1 MGLFKLL
8 FYFPCVFGVFPVER
22 PLSANLLEGLRL
34 GEVYPG
40 VDEAPGPNNQSKA
53 FLFQDSWRKV
63 RVRGP
68 VAERI
73 TAKLRQRSEF
83 TLLVTLKQ
91 ERLNSGVLLSI
102 HDTERKFLE
111 VESSGQQSELRVHY
125 WSRELG
131 PRTEVFPYSLADGRW
146 HKLSLA
152 VAGARMALHVD
163 CNRIYERAIEPLWM
177 DLTNE
182 TTVWLGQ
189 RNKAHG
195 YFKGIMQ
202 DVILLA
208 SNQGYV
214 VQCPDLNRTCPTCN
228 DFHGLVQ
235 KIMELQDVLARTS
248 NKLARAEEKMRGL
261 DGCSCNRTGLSEEGG
276 VYRDQDRWVDG
287 CRNCSCLNATVR
299 CEPLSCPRL
308 QCPPHSAAAYVPG
321 ACCKECQPVCLFRG
335 RMYVQ
340 GERRSVR
347 NSTGNCLLF
356 QCQGGAMG
364 KAGDWSCPTLSCP
377 EAEQISLTDRCCKVC
392 RECVNLEAG
401 AYCSCRDGYRATRD
415 DSAYCQDGCSV
426 LTDGCSVLTDGCS
439 VLTDGCSVLT
449 DGCSVLTDGC
459 SVLTDGCSVLTGG
472 CSVLTDGCSVLTDG
486 CSVLTDGCSVLTDG
500 CSVLTDGCSVL
511 TDGCSVLTDGCS
523 VLTGRLQGC
532 SVLTDG
538 CSVLTDGCSVLTDG
552 CSVLT
557 DGCSV
562 LTDGCSVLTDGCSV
576 LTDGCSVLTGGCAQ
590 APRASVNRMEPKIT
604 TQRNPGSM
612 CDGLCQNGGSC
623 MSPDLCVCP
632 QGYTGKRCETD
643 IDECSDG
650 FVQCDS
656 RANCINLPGWYHCE
670 CRDGYHDNGLFAS
683 NGESCEDM
691 TCVNVAGGYACHC
704 PRGRSCSGDCRFD
717 SQVKHHGHIWVMDSD
732 RCSVCSCQTSRVMCR
747 RMVCD
752 CDNPTVDVFCC
763 PECDPRLSGRCLD
776 QNSRLSYNSGDTWL
790 EGCQQCQCT
799 RGEVDCWPVT
809 CAALGDCELSGVPE
823 GECCPRCV
831 SDPCLADGVTPD
843 NHLEGTCTDEG
854 GLTRFGGA
862 TWTKH
867 GAECVLCQCK

>member
-1 MGLFKLL
+1 MGLLKL
-8 FYFPCVFGVFPVER
+8 FFFPCVFGVLPVLGLGVDR
-22 PLSANLLEGLRL
+22 ALSVDLFAEFHL
-34 GEVYPG
+34 GESYAGVY
-40 VDEAPGPNNQSKA
+40 EAQGPNNESKA

-83 TLLVTLKQ
+83 TVLVTLKQ

-102 HDTERKFLE
+102 HDAEQRFLE

-125 WSRELG
+125 WSKELG
-131 PRTEVFPYSLADGRW
+131 PHSEVFPYSLADGRW

-152 VAGARMALHVD
+152 VGGARVALHVD
-163 CNRIYERAIEPLWM
+163 CNRIYERAIEPPWM
-177 DLTNE
+177 DLSNDTS
-182 TTVWLGQ
+182 VWLGQ

-248 NKLARAEEKMRGL
+248 NKLARAEDKMRSL
-261 DGCSCNRTGLSEEGG
+261 DGCSCDRTCTADDGV
-276 VYRDQDRWVDG
+276 VYREQDSWVDG
-287 CRNCSCLNATVR
+287 CRNCTCLNATVR

-335 RMYVQ
+335 RMYVE

-347 NSTGNCLLF
+347 DSAGVCLLY
-356 QCQGGAMG
+356 QCQEGAMG
-364 KAGDWSCPTLSCP
+364 KVSDWSCPSLSCP
-377 EAEQISLTDRCCKVC
+377 ESEQISLTDRCCKVC
-392 RECVNLEAG
+392 RGHDFCVEGWVERCVENSECVNLEAG
-401 AYCSCRDGYRATRD
+401 AYCSCRDGYRAARD
-415 DSAYCQDGCSV
+415 DSAYCQDIDECTEGKHYCRENTLCVNTAGSFTCRCQRGFIRVDDYSCTERDECESGGRRCDENAICFNTVGGHSCSCKP
-426 LTDGCSVLTDGCS
+426 GF
-439 VLTDGCSVLT
+439 
-449 DGCSVLTDGC
+449 
-459 SVLTDGCSVLTGG
+459 TGNG
-472 CSVLTDGCSVLTDG
+472 TSCT
-486 CSVLTDGCSVLTDG
+486 
-500 CSVLTDGCSVL
+500 
-511 TDGCSVLTDGCS
+511 
-523 VLTGRLQGC
+523 
-532 SVLTDG
+532 
-538 CSVLTDGCSVLTDG
+538 
-552 CSVLT
+552 
-557 DGCSV
+557 
-562 LTDGCSVLTDGCSV
+562 
-576 LTDGCSVLTGGCAQ
+576 A
-590 APRASVNRMEPKIT
+590 
-604 TQRNPGSM
+604 M

-632 QGYTGKRCETD
+632 QGYTGKMCETD

-650 FVQCDS
+650 FVECDS
-656 RANCINLPGWYHCE
+656 RANCVNLPGWYHCE
-670 CRDGYHDNGLFAS
+670 CRDGYHDNGLLFS
-683 NGESCEDM
+683 NGESCEDIDECETGRHTCAKDM
-691 TCVNVAGGYACHC
+691 TCVNVDGGYDCRC
-704 PRGRSCSGDCRFD
+704 PHGRNCSGDCRFD
-717 SQVKHHGHIWVMDSD
+717 DKVKHDGQIWVMDGD

-776 QNSRLSYNSGDTWL
+776 QSSRLSYNSGDTWL

-831 SDPCLADGVTPD
+831 SDPCRADPVAPD
-843 NHLEGTCTDEG
+843 NDLAGTCTDES

-867 GAECVLCQCK
+867 GAECVLCQCKNGHVCCSKDPLCR